1 MYTCDTQAPM
11 PDPFHIRPAT
21 PADAGTLAVLG
32 ERTFRDTFAAD
43 SAAEDLDAYVRYA
56 FPSDRVRAELEDE
69 KNTCLLAL
77 AGDSGTPLGYA
88 KLRTGAPHP
97 SVTGPA
103 AIELQR
109 LYVDRAV
116 LGRGAGA
123 ALMQACLQTARFA
136 GHRTLWLGV
145 WEHNQRALA
154 FYRKWGF
161 RKVGGRVFR
170 LGSDDQTDFIMERPV
185 TWGHGARSG
194 PG

>member
-1 MYTCDTQAPM
+1 M
-11 PDPFHIRPAT
+11 PDLFQIRPAS
-21 PADAGTLAVLG
+21 PADAVTLALLG

-43 SAAEDLDAYVRYA
+43 NAAEDMEAYVRDA
-56 FPSDRVRAELEDE
+56 FPPARVRAELEDGQ
-69 KNTCLLAL
+69 NTFLLAL
-77 AGDSGTPLGYA
+77 AGDPATPVGYA
-88 KLRTGAPHP
+88 KLRTAAAHP

-109 LYVDRAV
+109 LYVDQAV

-123 ALMQACLQTARFA
+123 ALMEACLKAARSA
-136 GHRTLWLGV
+136 GRRTLWLGV
-145 WEHNQRALA
+145 WEHNRRALA

-185 TWGHGARSG
+185 TGGHGIRPG